1 MSLSKTWHA
10 GPRTLQQYAD
20 GTLTDAFS
28 WSVEA
33 HLPACDVCR
42 ERLAGMLSEQD
53 RSELEILHQEL
64 RPARRAS
71 AVTAA
76 LRWTPARSAP
86 RGVLGPW
93 WSWVSVLLAAFAAVT
108 LLGRAPL
115 PPTSP
120 LTSWAAALAPLVPLA
135 MVAMVYAV
143 ADRDPAAA
151 VTPRGGLELV
161 LIRTLAV
168 LVMTIPT
175 VTLGMVAGHTPGLP
189 WLLPGLALCAGALAL
204 GPSVGF
210 ERACAGLAVLWAVVV
225 VAAMPPV
232 ALASAANLVEPTGT
246 ISAVWGAALLTIVGL
261 IALRRDRFDLPGRL
275 S

>member
-1 MSLSKTWHA
+1 MSSSKTWHA
-10 GPRTLQQYAD
+10 DPQTLQQYAD
-20 GTLTDAFS
+20 RTLTDAFS

-33 HLPACDVCR
+33 HLPSCEVCR

-53 RSELEILHQEL
+53 RSELEILHQEW
-64 RPARRAS
+64 RPARQSS
-71 AVTAA
+71 AGTTG
-76 LRWTPARSAP
+76 LRWTPARSAQ

-93 WSWVSVLLAAFAAVT
+93 WSWVVVLLAAFAAVT
-108 LLGRAPL
+108 LLGRAPH
-115 PPTSP
+115 PPRS
-120 LTSWAAALAPLVPLA
+120 LLSSWAAALAPLVPLV

-175 VTLGMVAGHTPGLP
+175 VTLGMVAGNTAGLP

-210 ERACAGLAVLWAVVV
+210 ERACVGLAVLWGVVV

-246 ISAVWGAALLTIVGL
+246 TSALWCAALLTICGL